1 MALVVNSRGIPVF
14 KYLFQQESSS
24 VLHQWRSC
32 SNSESRSRSC
42 NRLRRT
48 GTLYVHWPYCAQ
60 LCTYCNFNKYKNTH
74 SMDKEHMFSCLVKEF
89 QSVLSRSS
97 VTDFTSIYFGGGTP
111 SLAGPGLVEA
121 VLRAVSEHSQLE
133 SGAEVCLE
141 ANPSSAKLAQ
151 LRDFKLAGVTR
162 LSLGIQSLDDTD
174 LKLMNR
180 DHSSEEGTRAL
191 KDAISIFPGS
201 VNTDVIFGR
210 PGQSLQKWKE
220 ELSDVNGMVDNHV
233 SLYQLTVEKG
243 TPLAKSVLSGE
254 QSMPNED
261 TVADMYEHAVQSLEE
276 AGLRRYEVSNFAK
289 EGFES
294 RHNMSYWTG
303 CDYIGIGP
311 GAHSRYFEKA
321 SDSYS
326 HYIHTV
332 NALEPKSWAARVL
345 DVGDGV
351 LLRKHLTNNRRLEE
365 VIATCLRTTEG
376 LSNEIWSQFSAEPLQ
391 LKIKN
396 MNDDKL
402 TTLLQA
408 KFLNLDSSGLRTTS
422 TGLIVL
428 DTLLPDIVSALGN
441 KRTT

>member
-1 MALVVNSRGIPVF
+1 MALVVNSRRVSVLI
-14 KYLFQQESSS
+14 YSLHQESCS

-32 SNSESRSRSC
+32 SHQNEIESRFTC
-42 NRLRRT
+42 NPFCRT
-48 GTLYVHWPYCAQ
+48 GTLYVHWPYCTQ
-60 LCTYCNFNKYKNTH
+60 LCTYCNFNKYINKH

-97 VTDFTSIYFGGGTP
+97 VTKFTSVYFGGGTP

-121 VLRAVSEHSQLE
+121 VLRAVSEHSQLD

-141 ANPSSAKLAQ
+141 ANPSSAKLS
-151 LRDFKLAGVTR
+151 LLKDFKLAGVTR
-162 LSLGIQSLDDTD
+162 LSLGIQSLDDND
-174 LKLMNR
+174 LELMNR
-180 DHSSEEGTRAL
+180 DHSSEEGKRAL

-210 PGQSLQKWKE
+210 PGQSLKKWKE
-220 ELSDVNGMVDNHV
+220 ELSDMIGIVDNHV
-233 SLYQLTVEKG
+233 SLYQLTIEKG
-243 TPLAKSVLSGE
+243 TPLAKSVRSGE
-254 QSMPNED
+254 QRMPNED
-261 TVADMYEHAVQSLEE
+261 TVADMYEHAIQSLKE

-311 GAHSRYFEKA
+311 GAHSRYFEKV

-326 HYIHTV
+326 HYVHTV

-391 LKIKN
+391 LKLKN
-396 MNDDKL
+396 TGDHKL

-408 KFLNLDSSGLRTTS
+408 KFLKLDSSGLRTTS
-422 TGLIVL
+422 AGLIVL
-428 DTLLPDIVSALGN
+428 DTLLPDIVSALVTN
-441 KRTT
+441 I